1 ALSNVIVDTDA
12 RGVATV
18 TLNRPEIHN
27 AFDDALIGEMAAAF
41 NALAADAAVRVLV
54 LTGAGKSFSAGAD
67 LNWMKR
73 VAGYSHA
80 ENLADAMAL
89 AQMLRRLNEFPRPT
103 LARVNGSC
111 FAGSTGLIACCDIV
125 IASAEAKFAVNE
137 VRLGLIPATIAPYV
151 LAAIGARQARRLFL
165 TAERLSADEA
175 RRIGLVHEV
184 VPREELDAA
193 TEKCLAMLLEG
204 ATGAQA
210 NAKRLITAVANRPV
224 DESLMQL
231 TASGIADARASTE
244 GREGVTAFLQKRKAA
259 WRR

>member
-1 ALSNVIVDTDA
+1 MSNLIVETDA
-12 RGVATV
+12 SGVATV